1 MLGKAEEAERKAHAS
16 VHPAAAAITLRKGLG
31 ALRWSECLEFSECG
45 GGGGVSWNRN
55 KTLLQSFPKHSQI
68 HHTHLQSGAPPNPVT
83 CPAQGLTTLTPAPFL
98 PSPDRGHPET
108 QGTGSARGWGNP

>member
-45 GGGGVSWNRN
+45 GGGGGV
-55 KTLLQSFPKHSQI
+55 LEQ
-68 HHTHLQSGAPPNPVT
+68 
-83 CPAQGLTTLTPAPFL
+83 
-98 PSPDRGHPET
+98 E
-108 QGTGSARGWGNP
+108 

>member
-55 KTLLQSFPKHSQI
+55 KTFTSELPEAL
-68 HHTHLQSGAPPNPVT
+68 PNPPHSFAIRRST
-83 CPAQGLTTLTPAPFL
+83 ESCHM
-98 PSPDRGHPET
+98 SS
-108 QGTGSARGWGNP
+108 TGSDHPDTSSLSPLP